1 MRSKEVKD
9 LSLRPQGRL
18 QPDFHIPGVAA
29 ALFAICL
36 LVNVVGTMLMTQ
48 NGISSDAVIG
58 SWTVLWILVGTFLLF
73 SLKIASQWEKAVV
86 LRLGKFHRL
95 AGPGSFWVFPI
106 VDTLANWID
115 HRVMVTPFS
124 AEKTLTKDTVP
135 VDVDAVLFWVVW
147 DAEKAALEV
156 ADYRAAI
163 AWAAQTA
170 LREIIGQSVLADIL
184 VGRAKMDADLQKII
198 DERTTPW
205 GITVQ
210 SVEIRDVIIPPDLE
224 DAMSRQ
230 AQAERERQSRI
241 ILGESEE
248 QIAASFAEASKAY
261 IHNPTA
267 LHLRAMNMLFE
278 GLKEKGALVIVPSS
292 AIDTMN
298 LGGLSGMV
306 SLAQQNLPPE
316 KENKGILPASH
327 RDGDPSPSPP
337 LSRNYYNESLNY
349 LPGTCAGRDHFPHRL
364 PASQTGLPFGR
375 PGHPGRGEYPAGHQR
390 RGLPGLLA
398 GLQPGYDYRHPRVA
412 IHRPGSPAPKSQ
424 RQVRLLSR
432 RGTRTL
438 EQQGL
443 CGVPPELQV

>member
-1 MRSKEVKD
+1 MSPTISKD
-9 LSLRPQGRL
+9 QSLRPQARR
-18 QPDFHIPGVAA
+18 QPDAHIPGIAGFLFGVVFVLVA
-29 ALFAICL
+29 
-36 LVNVVGTMLMTQ
+36 MLGGILMSE
-48 NGISSDAVIG
+48 NGILNDF
-58 SWTVLWILVGTFLLF
+58 WTAMWIFGWGLVGLYILMA
-73 SLKIASQWEKAVV
+73 LKVASQWEKAVV
-86 LRLGKFHRL
+86 LRLGKFRKL
-95 AGPGSFWVFPI
+95 AGPGVFWLIPI
-106 VDTLANWID
+106 IDTLANWID

-224 DAMSRQ
+224 NAMSRQ
-230 AQAERERQSRI
+230 AQAERERQARV
-241 ILGESEE
+241 ILGESEK
-248 QIAASFAEASKAY
+248 QIADSFAEASKAY

-306 SLAQQNLPPE
+306 SLAQQNLP
-316 KENKGILPASH
+316 KENK
-327 RDGDPSPSPP
+327 
-337 LSRNYYNESLNY
+337 
-349 LPGTCAGRDHFPHRL
+349 
-364 PASQTGLPFGR
+364 
-375 PGHPGRGEYPAGHQR
+375 
-390 RGLPGLLA
+390 
-398 GLQPGYDYRHPRVA
+398 
-412 IHRPGSPAPKSQ
+412 
-424 RQVRLLSR
+424 
-432 RGTRTL
+432 
-438 EQQGL
+438 
-443 CGVPPELQV
+443 